1 MIADHYLS
9 IGNVKEARTWI
20 QSIYQW
26 IEPEMHDDMKAHS
39 SDLNSWFNQ
48 QMEKSV
54 NHEEAVKFIRKLCP
68 EIEKLRKEPLFN
80 KEQMKLGVL
89 FARNHLI
96 SAYRANFIDCDLK
109 KFAQFMNL
117 LSLVARESID
127 IELMMEDVLAC
138 NDQAEEWIKQTLEST
153 VSDNVIEVEKPQ
165 TYAVGWNGKLVK
177 SDTGEIVN
185 LYDVMEILNKHGVK
199 IKDE

>member
-1 MIADHYLS
+1 MDLKLSWDIHRWSMVLMIADHYLS
-9 IGNVKEARTWI
+9 IGNVKEARSWV

-54 NHEEAVKFIRKLCP
+54 SHEEAVKFIRKLCP

-96 SAYRANFIDCDLK
+96 SAYRANFIDCNLNEFA
-109 KFAQFMNL
+109 KFMSQL
-117 LSLVARESID
+117 THVANESID
-127 IELMMEDVLAC
+127 IELMMGDVLAC
-138 NDQAEEWIKQTLEST
+138 NGQAEEWIKTELERR
-153 VSDNVIEVEKPQ
+153 N
-165 TYAVGWNGKLVK
+165 
-177 SDTGEIVN
+177 EI
-185 LYDVMEILNKHGVK
+185 
-199 IKDE
+199 